1 MAYRGLITR
10 NEEEQ
15 LFVNCITKGHKFL
28 NEKLGLDS
36 KLEFGRTAVWGK
48 NAHHAGLYF
57 HETNEVLLNFRNL
70 YGHNMR
76 TFLEVLGHE
85 VRHAYQK
92 QQGWFGDNPPK
103 SQGYGKSR
111 YEYGMWCGRRIYD
124 KYENLPW
131 EIDARKYE
139 KVYAQLII
147 NSGILTD
154 KELSSVMSGAKRY
167 RVLENETKRELT
179 KLKPNGY
186 FFRSYLETSDEF
198 KKRCDDNN
206 KEIEKLG
213 FELKGNRWEYVGKT
227 TDKDTAFK
235 KLKKMTL
242 NPQRKEDGEGI
253 YCIELTDLPKQY
265 KYWNEDTKR
274 YVFSNLEKLKNCYY
288 KYHKQDTTIDDL
300 VS

>member
-15 LFVNCITKGHKFL
+15 LFIDCITKGHKFL
-28 NEKLGLDS
+28 NEKLGLNS

-57 HETNEVLLNFRNL
+57 HQTNEVLLNFRNL

-92 QQGWFGDNPPK
+92 QQGWFGDNPPT

-111 YEYGMWCGRRIYD
+111 YEYGMWCGKRIGA
-124 KYENLPW
+124 KYESLPW

-154 KELSSVMSGAKRY
+154 KELSSVMGGVKKSK
-167 RVLENETKRELT
+167 VLENETKRELR
-179 KLKPNGY
+179 KLKPNGE
-186 FFRSYLETSDEF
+186 FFRSYIETKDEY

-213 FELKGNRWEYVGKT
+213 FELKGNSWEYVGET
-227 TDKDTAFK
+227 TDKVVAFK

-242 NPQRKEDGEGI
+242 NPQRKEDGEGV
-253 YCIELTDLPKQY
+253 YFIELKDLPKQF
-265 KYWNEDTKR
+265 KSWNDETNK
-274 YVFSNLEKLKNCYY
+274 YVFSNLEKLQNCYY
-288 KYHKQDTTIDDL
+288 KYYKQDTTIDDL